1 MVFEQILL
9 GVAGNGATA
18 LLEVLFRAV
27 RGEKDGLDNL
37 GGLLVGLGIEID
49 DPEVGR
55 LREWLQ
61 NTGIHK
67 TCRLL
72 ATGLSKENVAALV
85 ANDIACSVLL
95 VDDPSQCPAGTSLT
109 DWKRWNLDRAAL
121 IERNLGDCVLA
132 ALPLPKQTQ
141 LLGQLAAAITV
152 GQGGTERERAALE
165 ERIKPLANSAAV
177 GYPFR
182 RPVEQPPAHMR
193 AAELLSGDHRL
204 IPFIDRTG
212 ALKELAEWCVDTDAG
227 PLAAQVVYGAGGT
240 GKTRLA
246 TELCHE
252 MRKRGW
258 VGGIFQQPH
267 SNQTGQID
275 ALLDAT
281 EPRLVV
287 FDYADTQPN
296 EVADFLD
303 GAERRV
309 LRKSAAVRVVLI
321 VRRQDTSDDPRKFF
335 ISKVARRQLAATE
348 PLRLSEPKSTTAVGF
363 GSEQRKAMYEA
374 ASTAIAR
381 RLGAPVT
388 ALAAPENLSGDP
400 WGSPLLVV
408 ARALIETAP
417 AEGEHQPIGKA
428 ASSQEVLDE
437 LLIREERFWDKANC
451 PQTQPELRRRAV
463 AVATMFAPTSEPD
476 AVEILRFS
484 PLSENVQSTA
494 SWLHTLHHGPRYA
507 NPLVP
512 DLLAERL
519 IHQEATIEWIKR
531 AIDPDLMLLDPYPLE
546 TLTRTI
552 GTSDE
557 FRSIVAPLFNGAVAE
572 ITERLCAS
580 QAAAV
585 GRCANAVA
593 FAIAA
598 TAPNLEQL
606 PPPSVSTLPAAV
618 LTAEIETRRVELLRP
633 QGGPDLASSL
643 NNLSNR
649 LGEAGRREEALTA
662 IEEAVTIRRGL
673 AEANMA
679 AYGPRPCQVVEQPVS
694 RSG

>member
-258 VGGIFQQPH
+258 VGGIFQH
-267 SNQTGQID
+267 
-275 ALLDAT
+275 
-281 EPRLVV
+281 
-287 FDYADTQPN
+287 

-437 LLIREERFWDKANC
+437 LLIREERSPWWRGRCCRGGAPCCPRSCSAPCWPCWPRGRCSWPNGSSTEKQPSSGSSGRSTQTSCFW
-451 PQTQPELRRRAV
+451 
-463 AVATMFAPTSEPD
+463 
-476 AVEILRFS
+476 
-484 PLSENVQSTA
+484 
-494 SWLHTLHHGPRYA
+494 
-507 NPLVP
+507 
-512 DLLAERL
+512 
-519 IHQEATIEWIKR
+519 
-531 AIDPDLMLLDPYPLE
+531 
-546 TLTRTI
+546 TLTHWRLSPGRLAHLTNS
-552 GTSDE
+552 GQSWHHCSTEPSPK
-557 FRSIVAPLFNGAVAE
+557 SPNGCAPLK
-572 ITERLCAS
+572 
-580 QAAAV
+580 Q
-585 GRCANAVA
+585 
-593 FAIAA
+593 
-598 TAPNLEQL
+598 
-606 PPPSVSTLPAAV
+606 PPLDDAQM
-618 LTAEIETRRVELLRP
+618 LWH
-633 QGGPDLASSL
+633 
-643 NNLSNR
+643 
-649 LGEAGRREEALTA
+649 
-662 IEEAVTIRRGL
+662 
-673 AEANMA
+673 
-679 AYGPRPCQVVEQPVS
+679 S
-694 RSG
+694 RSLQQRRTWSNCHLHQCQHSPQQY